1 MQMKLYDIIVAGH
14 QPPSFKLVN
23 IIMKQITKSC
33 QAKFTQHI
41 SHTI

>member
-1 MQMKLYDIIVAGH
+1 MSDSIVAGH
-14 QPPSFKLVN
+14 QPPIHLKLDN